1 MNLFFHEKKTIDKK
15 IRDKRANLK
24 DERAFF
30 QKTDLLL
37 TSCVCNNICNEGAW
51 TCGILFL

>member
-1 MNLFFHEKKTIDKK
+1 MNLFFHEKEAIDKK
-15 IRDKRANLK
+15 IRNKRANLK

-30 QKTDLLL
+30 QKTDLLVI
-37 TSCVCNNICNEGAW
+37 SGVCNNICNDRAS